1 MQTRQRLMFWSSAA
15 ALWERRRRILRLF
28 ALDLNAMQIAA
39 LSGCSRVT
47 INRYLRVLR
56 ERMAAHCDACS
67 PMVSGEVEVDESYF
81 GARRAK
87 GKRSRGAFGKTA
99 MFGLFKRHGRVYT
112 EIVPD
117 CSKATLQAIIRGHVR
132 ADSIIYSDGW
142 RGYDGLVDVGYGKH
156 LKVAHAAD
164 EFVRGHVHINGIEG
178 FWGYAK
184 SRLAKFR
191 GMRRHTFY
199 LHLKEC
205 EFRFN
210 YRSAGVYPTLLKL
223 CRENPLKLS

>member
-1 MQTRQRLMFWSSAA
+1 MN
-15 ALWERRRRILRLF
+15 RILVRAAPKANAVAARL
-28 ALDLNAMQIAA
+28 AKRRCL
-39 LSGCSRVT
+39 GCSSV
-47 INRYLRVLR
+47 
-56 ERMAAHCDACS
+56 
-67 PMVSGEVEVDESYF
+67 MVGCIPRLCRI
-81 GARRAK
+81 AQK
-87 GKRSRGAFGKTA
+87 
-99 MFGLFKRHGRVYT
+99 
-112 EIVPD
+112 P
-117 CSKATLQAIIRGHVR
+117 TLQAIIRGHVR

-164 EFVRGHVHINGIEG
+164 EFVRGRVHINGIEG